1 MERLLPWRIMEPVL
15 EWVLLLAMG
24 ASGLCILALVTVLA
38 VGRYRMH
45 RNRTARGR
53 LGNFSE
59 APSAA
64 KR

>member
-1 MERLLPWRIMEPVL
+1 MGRLLPWRIMEPVL

-24 ASGLCILALVTVLA
+24 ASGLCILALVTILV

-45 RNRTARGR
+45 RNRKTRGR
-53 LGNFSE
+53 LSNLSE